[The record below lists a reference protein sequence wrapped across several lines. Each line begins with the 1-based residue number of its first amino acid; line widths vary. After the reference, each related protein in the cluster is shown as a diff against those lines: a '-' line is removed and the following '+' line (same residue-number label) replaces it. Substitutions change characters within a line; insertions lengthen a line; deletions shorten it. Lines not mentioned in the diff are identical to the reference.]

1 MKKIIYILMMVC
13 VTANAVEV
21 GSGFSYQGELLDNG
35 SPAND
40 DYDFLF
46 RAYDASEGGTAGA
59 VEPTVDQVSVTNGL
73 FYIESIDFGD
83 MHFTGEAVWLEINVR
98 KTSEGG
104 AYTTLTTRQ
113 RISAVPYSVQAEF
126 AVDAL
131 SAANADNATNANNA
145 TNATNAQNAVVAQSL
160 AAGAANS
167 GDYLKFNGVNWVPEA
182 LSITPSP
189 WSENGN
195 DVYITG
201 KDIGIG
207 TASPSVPLHVDSNNG
222 FELARFD
229 GGNQMF
235 NTFYENGVYRGYI
248 GSYQDGTIP
257 GTSSNDFEVGTGS
270 SSTGSMHVVT
280 KATPRITVKDD
291 GKVGIGQT
299 LPSARLQVD
308 GANGETAMQ
317 VRSNGNT
324 SFSVESDGSVNSIA
338 DFYAYQDAN
347 VTGNITV
354 YQEINAKG
362 DTRQDYGNN
371 GMIKFLVKA
380 RCRTDNNGNPNPIW
394 QIISQYNA
402 TNTAGTVTITDSTEG
417 YHCQLSFPVNV
428 KDRYWTVSL
437 DDPWGVRSVSCGSDP
452 DPLKT
457 NILHCSAYTN
467 FEDLSAEIT
476 DFRIN
481 VIVY

>member
-235 NTFYENGVYRGYI
+235 NTFYENQYLLLAVPFFYH
-248 GSYQDGTIP
+248 GSIHY
-257 GTSSNDFEVGTGS
+257 
-270 SSTGSMHVVT
+270 
-280 KATPRITVKDD
+280 
-291 GKVGIGQT
+291 
-299 LPSARLQVD
+299 
-308 GANGETAMQ
+308 
-317 VRSNGNT
+317 
-324 SFSVESDGSVNSIA
+324 
-338 DFYAYQDAN
+338 
-347 VTGNITV
+347 
-354 YQEINAKG
+354 
-362 DTRQDYGNN
+362 
-371 GMIKFLVKA
+371 
-380 RCRTDNNGNPNPIW
+380 
-394 QIISQYNA
+394 
-402 TNTAGTVTITDSTEG
+402 
-417 YHCQLSFPVNV
+417 
-428 KDRYWTVSL
+428 
-437 DDPWGVRSVSCGSDP
+437 P
-452 DPLKT
+452 DP
-457 NILHCSAYTN
+457 
-467 FEDLSAEIT
+467 EIVS
-476 DFRIN
+476 F
-481 VIVY
+481 